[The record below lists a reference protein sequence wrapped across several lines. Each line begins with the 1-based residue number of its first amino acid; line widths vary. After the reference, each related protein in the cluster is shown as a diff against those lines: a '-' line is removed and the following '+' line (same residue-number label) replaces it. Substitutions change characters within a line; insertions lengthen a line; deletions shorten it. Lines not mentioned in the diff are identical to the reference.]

1 MLHINDS
8 KTTSIVNKYGENVTV
23 NWDGE
28 ARFMDYDNDL
38 GFIEWNVPCADD
50 PRFHTDVL
58 VAGKV
63 DSISERLSTWNNMPK
78 VVCAIACS
86 GLDDKARESVE
97 ESVAEYVA
105 ANQELFFTK
114 SGNWRMNNRRQQRT
128 AIFAVCEKAYREV
141 K

>member
-8 KTTSIVNKYGENVTV
+8 KTTNIVNMYGENVLV

-28 ARFMDYDNDL
+28 VTLMDYNNDL
-38 GFIEWNVPCADD
+38 GFIEWNVPTDD
-50 PRFHTDVL
+50 PRFNTDVL

-63 DSISERLSTWNNMPK
+63 DSIRERLSTWNNTPK

-97 ESVAEYVA
+97 KSVEEYVSD
-105 ANQELFFTK
+105 NQQLFFTK
-114 SGNWRMNNRRQQRT
+114 CGNWRRNNRRQQRK
-128 AIFAVCEKAYREV
+128 AILAVCREV

>member
-28 ARFMDYDNDL
+28 VTLMDYNNDL
-38 GFIEWNVPCADD
+38 GFIEWNVPTDD
-50 PRFHTDVL
+50 PRFNTDVL

-63 DSISERLSTWNNMPK
+63 DSIRERLSTWNNTPK

-97 ESVAEYVA
+97 KSVEEYVSD
-105 ANQELFFTK
+105 NQQLFFTK
-114 SGNWRMNNRRQQRT
+114 CGNWRRNNRRQQRK
-128 AIFAVCEKAYREV
+128 AILAVCREV

>member
-1 MLHINDS
+1 MSHINNI
-8 KTTSIVNKYGENVTV
+8 KTANVINKYGENITV

-28 ARFMDYDNDL
+28 VTLMDYNNDL
-38 GFIEWNVPCADD
+38 GFIEWNVPTDD

-63 DSISERLSTWNNMPK
+63 DSISERLSTWNNTPK

-86 GLDDKARESVE
+86 GLDEIARESVE
-97 ESVAEYVA
+97 KSVEEYVSD
-105 ANQELFFTK
+105 NQQLFFTK
-114 SGNWRMNNRRQQRT
+114 CGNWRRNNRRQQRT
-128 AIFAVCEKAYREV
+128 AILAVCREV